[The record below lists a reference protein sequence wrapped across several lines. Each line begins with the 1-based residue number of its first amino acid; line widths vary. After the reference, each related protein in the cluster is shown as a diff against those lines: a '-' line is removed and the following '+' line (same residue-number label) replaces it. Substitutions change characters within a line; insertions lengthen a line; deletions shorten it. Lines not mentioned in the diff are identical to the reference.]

1 MDISGT
7 SLDAE
12 DLAEY
17 QLNTG
22 RSPPYAKLGR
32 MKEERKGKRV
42 ERVGPDLYPVG
53 EAEVRFLPLGQPVGT
68 KGKHLRLSDSEADNP
83 GQFEW
88 SQKYTN
94 NLYSGPTYPK

>member
-32 MKEERKGKRV
+32 MKEERKGK
-42 ERVGPDLYPVG
+42 E
-53 EAEVRFLPLGQPVGT
+53 
-68 KGKHLRLSDSEADNP
+68 
-83 GQFEW
+83 
-88 SQKYTN
+88 
-94 NLYSGPTYPK
+94 